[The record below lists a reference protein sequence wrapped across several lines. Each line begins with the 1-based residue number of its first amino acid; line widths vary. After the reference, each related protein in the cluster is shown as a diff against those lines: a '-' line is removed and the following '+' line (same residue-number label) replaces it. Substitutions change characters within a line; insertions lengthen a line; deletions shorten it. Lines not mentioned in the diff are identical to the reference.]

1 MMGAGGGLPRLPE
14 CGELPFP
21 LCLNDLADELF
32 CADDLT
38 DELLCAD
45 NLAGELLC
53 ADNLAGE
60 RLALNVTRLLLE
72 RAIGLLG
79 CALTIARVTAA
90 F

>member
-1 MMGAGGGLPRLPE
+1 MMGAGDGLPRLLE
-14 CGELPFP
+14 CGELPP
-21 LCLNDLADELF
+21 PPCLNDLADELL
-32 CADDLT
+32 CADD
-38 DELLCAD
+38 
-45 NLAGELLC
+45 LAGELLC

-72 RAIGLLG
+72 LALGLSG